1 MTLVFKLPLENF
13 EETAL
18 TERLAM
24 VEDSHS
30 IRGLPFRGLA
40 AAIEQHCGP
49 GRAEE
54 LMSRLGIGPRFD
66 VSTRYSLRRFLE
78 FELAAARAVAN
89 EIGDFDLALAEC
101 AAGAID
107 LFFDSRA
114 GQAMRNLS
122 GRSPHRMLSS
132 VSVAYQLLVNF
143 GERNWTKTGENTGIF
158 TFRNEMLGC
167 THIFGNFEA
176 ALTQTYGIDVDYGL
190 VQTSLID
197 FEFHM
202 RW

>member
-18 TERLAM
+18 PERLAM
-24 VEDSHS
+24 VEDSHT
-30 IRGLPFRGLA
+30 IRGIPFRGLA
-40 AAIEQHCGP
+40 SAVVTHCGL
-49 GRAEE
+49 AKLEE
-54 LMSRLGIGPRFD
+54 LSVRLGVGPKFD
-66 VSTRYSLRRFLE
+66 ASTRYPLRRFLE
-78 FELAAARAVAN
+78 FELAAARAIAA
-89 EIGDFDLALAEC
+89 ELGDFDLAVAEC
-101 AAGAID
+101 GAGAVD
-107 LFFDSRA
+107 LFFESRA

-132 VSVAYQLLVNF
+132 VSVGYQLLVNF
-143 GERNWTKTGENTGIF
+143 GERNWTKTGETAGVF

>member
-18 TERLAM
+18 LERLAM
-24 VEDSHS
+24 VEDSHTM
-30 IRGLPFRGLA
+30 RGLPFRGLA
-40 AAIEQHCGP
+40 AALRAHCGP
-49 GRAEE
+49 AKMAE
-54 LMSRLGIGPRFD
+54 LMSTLGIGPEFD
-66 VSTRYSLRRFLE
+66 ISTRYPLRRFLE
-78 FELAAARAVAN
+78 FELAAARAIAV
-89 EIGDFDLALAEC
+89 ELGDFDLAVAEC
-101 AAGAID
+101 GAGAID

-114 GQAMRNLS
+114 GQAMRSLS

-132 VSVAYQLLVNF
+132 VSVAFQLMVNF
-143 GERNWTKTGENTGIF
+143 GERNWTKTGENSGVF

-167 THIFGNFEA
+167 THVYGNFEA

-190 VQTSLID
+190 VQTSLLD

>member
-18 TERLAM
+18 PERLAM
-24 VEDSHS
+24 VEDSHT
-30 IRGLPFRGLA
+30 IRGLPFRGIATAVEL
-40 AAIEQHCGP
+40 HCGMP
-49 GRAEE
+49 KLEE
-54 LMSRLGIGPRFD
+54 LMTRLGIGPRFD

-78 FELAAARAVAN
+78 FELAAARAIAN

-101 AAGAID
+101 AAGAVD

-132 VSVAYQLLVNF
+132 VSVGYQLLVNF
-143 GERNWTKTGENTGIF
+143 GERNWTKTGENAGVF
-158 TFRNEMLGC
+158 AFRNEMLGC

-190 VQTSLID
+190 VQTSLLD